1 MKEFKKLTSIIVAI
15 IIAMTVFFSVAF
27 LSCNTHH
34 NCSGENCPVCEMLQ
48 MAENV
53 LNKFSIAIATIAVAT
68 CLCVLAQES
77 MAVFSNAITY
87 YSLIK
92 LKVKMLN

>member
-1 MKEFKKLTSIIVAI
+1 M
-15 IIAMTVFFSVAF
+15 FFSVAF
-27 LSCNTHH
+27 LSCNAHH
-34 NCSGENCPVCEMLQ
+34 DCSGENCPICEMMQ

-53 LNKFSIAIATIAVAT
+53 LDKLSMAIAILAVAL

-77 MAVFSNAITY
+77 MAVFSDAITY
-87 YSLIK
+87 YSPIK